1 MSTRRIE
8 CKGAAFMERVF
19 AKMQE
24 MYTHVEFLSYDGKFL
39 TVAFIA
45 WKCRGSTI
53 IVRVTAQDNQ

>member
-8 CKGAAFMERVF
+8 CKGTAFMERVF

-45 WKCRGSTI
+45 
-53 IVRVTAQDNQ
+53 

>member
-8 CKGAAFMERVF
+8 CNGAVFMERVF

-24 MYTHVEFLSYDGKFL
+24 LYTHVEFLGYDGKFL

-45 WKCRGSTI
+45 
-53 IVRVTAQDNQ
+53 

>member
-24 MYTHVEFLSYDGKFL
+24 MYTHVNFLVMTENSSL
-39 TVAFIA
+39 
-45 WKCRGSTI
+45 
-53 IVRVTAQDNQ
+53 

>member
-24 MYTHVEFLSYDGKFL
+24 CTHTLNFLVMTENSSL
-39 TVAFIA
+39 
-45 WKCRGSTI
+45 
-53 IVRVTAQDNQ
+53 